1 MVDGSLRALRLL
13 PPLKLVA
20 MILLKV
26 AVSAKISNQIN
37 QIIILLSLYEALFI

>member
-1 MVDGSLRALRLL
+1 
-13 PPLKLVA
+13 

-37 QIIILLSLYEALFI
+37 QIIILLSLYEVLFI